1 MHKMYQS
8 VWKCAECIGEKIPF
22 SNKSWFLFLN
32 TCLWIVIGLVVTG
45 IIILVVSGLKNN
57 FHKML
62 WEIVGAGY
70 VAVIAGFGGG
80 IMYILRNTT
89 PEDIK

>member
-8 VWKCAECIGEKIPF
+8 VWNCAERIGEKCPF

-32 TCLWIVIGLVVTG
+32 TCLWSVIGLVVTVM
-45 IIILVVSGLKNN
+45 IILVVSRLENSFN
-57 FHKML
+57 KML